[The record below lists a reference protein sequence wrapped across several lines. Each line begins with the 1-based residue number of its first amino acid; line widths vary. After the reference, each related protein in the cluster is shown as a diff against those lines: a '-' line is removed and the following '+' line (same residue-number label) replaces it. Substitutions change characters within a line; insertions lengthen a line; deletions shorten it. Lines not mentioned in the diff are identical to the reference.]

1 MKRLVLTSILQ
12 LGRYAV
18 LPLVALAGGLLFAW
32 LMLLDDYT
40 RIALITAPV
49 MFCVVAAA
57 VALALGILFVPARRE
72 RSNVLDEAVAPALW
86 RIWREL
92 DPSFAKPRRT
102 LRVSAEFNASI
113 GETRGFAGIFGR
125 HITMTVGLPLLMILD
140 ERAVRA
146 VIAHEVAHAELQHI
160 TGGRN
165 LHDFLQAC
173 ENVLHYANPD
183 RTVTGRLAEVL
194 LRSLLTWLDSEYL
207 ALSRRNELAADSR
220 AADRVGRTEIT
231 RSLVLTA
238 GSTTRLDDLVFTPL
252 QTDLLGAISVPVAPL
267 QRISARLVD
276 IRDDQELVIATTR
289 AMQGET
295 DDPNA
300 THPPFGQRLA
310 NLGHATIP
318 AVDQIGAP
326 AIEQLLAPDAVRDL
340 AAKLDAEWRR
350 TAERWLRVGG

>member
-1 MKRLVLTSILQ
+1 MKRLVLSCILW

-18 LPLVALAGGLLFAW
+18 LPLVTLAGGLLFLW
-32 LMLLDDYT
+32 LLVLDGYT
-40 RIALITAPV
+40 RVALVTAPV

-92 DPSFAKPRRT
+92 DPSFAKSRRT
-102 LRVSAEFNASI
+102 LRFDAEFNASI
-113 GETRGFAGIFGR
+113 SETRGFAGLFGR
-125 HITMTVGLPLLMILD
+125 HVTMTVGLPLLMVLD

-146 VIAHEVAHAELQHI
+146 IIAHEVAHAELQHI

-183 RTVTGRLAEVL
+183 RTITGRLAGVL
-194 LRSLLTWLDSEYL
+194 LRSLLTWLNSEYL

-220 AADRVGRTEIT
+220 AADRAGHTEMT
-231 RSLVLTA
+231 RSLVMIA
-238 GSTTRLDDLVFTPL
+238 GGTTRLDDLVFTPL
-252 QTDLLGAISVPVAPL
+252 QADMLGAIHVPAPPL
-267 QRISARLVD
+267 QRIAARLAE
-276 IRDDQELVIATTR
+276 IRDDRELVAATTR
-289 AMQGET
+289 TVQGET
-295 DDPNA
+295 DDPDA

-310 NLGHATIP
+310 NLGHAAIP
-318 AVDQIGAP
+318 AVDPIEAP
-326 AIEQLLAPDAVRDL
+326 AIGQLLAPDAARTF
-340 AAKLDAEWRR
+340 AAKLDADWRR